1 MYRFIPLFNIKIEIS
16 ECYNKIVN
24 GNPEVKNASQVQFIT
39 VPNTKK
45 PILQEKVI
53 QCGAVLKG
61 DEEQFGIGCEPI
73 NKNEPNRRSDVL
85 KALGEEG
92 TKAVCKI
99 PKFINF
105 DGLDKKAPEASLMR
119 LCNETGT
126 ENVPQLL
133 GEGMVDYDPNIEMFN
148 TGQQTNKRPYMLV
161 EDVSDYADHRLYYN
175 LPISEQINYTK
186 QELRTIYELLQ
197 KTGIAYKDYD
207 DAIWVDKKTSLPI
220 VRLIDFSEE
229 KSMGIPLSVESIMS
243 LAKSFSYLLQPSHEE
258 AIESN
263 VITNLRE
270 QRTLVEQ
277 YASKLKKHGQLNS
290 EANSTLSYTLNE
302 KNIQKYLNLLK
313 KEIRKKREAE
323 KINQITSA
331 INRATILSLKS
342 KEFHF
347 TSAEDSFVREYRYN
361 LTSLSRLKG
370 LIELD
375 FDSAMEL
382 FYQRRNSYRPTISP
396 SNIRQKN
403 KNEIY

>member
-197 KTGIAYKDYD
+197 
-207 DAIWVDKKTSLPI
+207 
-220 VRLIDFSEE
+220 
-229 KSMGIPLSVESIMS
+229 
-243 LAKSFSYLLQPSHEE
+243 PSHEE

-331 INRATILSLKS
+331 INRATILSLRS

-396 SNIRQKN
+396 SNIRRKN